1 MFWRSRIRL
10 WTTVR
15 LAYSVLVIQAGYYNK
30 LRPHP
35 STQFRFSFT
44 VIIPTRSYITYAAET
59 ASLNKQRYK
68 IFYCTGSISHLWS
81 VSRHRFMDSF
91 QPLCFDLL
99 RRIRSCFR
107 HVSSSLFLRA
117 LHCTALQYFIH
128 YPLLNVLFRSRFHL
142 NIHVSKIIF
151 LLFSI
156 LTSFLLA
163 CYTASLLHS
172 VR

>member
-15 LAYSVLVIQAGYYNK
+15 LAYSVIVIQAGYYNK
-30 LRPHP
+30 LRWHP

-99 RRIRSCFR
+99 RRIPSCFR

-117 LHCTALQYFIH
+117 HTTAIFYSLSFAQCFISQPIPSKH
-128 YPLLNVLFRSRFHL
+128 SRIQNRISAIFNTDLFPPG
-142 NIHVSKIIF
+142 
-151 LLFSI
+151 
-156 LTSFLLA
+156 
-163 CYTASLLHS
+163 LLHS
-172 VR
+172 QPTAFC